1 MTRRAGLPHHRGETV
16 ETPSPPAAITPTWA
30 ATLLAGVALCLGAA
44 PTVTDRDAGELATAA
59 FRLDVAHP
67 TGCPFDLALL
77 RFAALVPLGDVALRM
92 NLCVAALGALSCAL
106 VASLGERMARGGGAS
121 LRWACALAPVAT
133 LLASAS
139 VVRVWTAVEVYAA
152 ALLLAL
158 GALWAFDHDA
168 PVAVRR
174 RAIAALAGV
183 SLFSL
188 HTSVRPAVALALA
201 VLTLDGVGSLRA
213 LVRRCLPVLTLAA
226 ATVPLVLWLPVASRR
241 DGPIDWNDPETLP
254 ALARHLSASSIRASY
269 AHRMFVAWRV
279 PEDLA
284 QAASLLWDDLGPVAL
299 VLAALGLFATV
310 RHRGARLLAVVGAVD
325 LVYAV
330 LVNPMGM
337 KDRQTF
343 FHLEATLALLAAF
356 PLVALDRRVAG
367 TRWRHAAA
375 LVALASVGVS
385 LAWRDPSWVGR
396 ADGWTADEVLGG
408 AVGEVPPRAVV
419 LCASDDL
426 CGVSAYAQWV
436 AGERPDVVV
445 LPRQHLAYAWTWR
458 RLRPERVGERVAP
471 VGRDGDPAASVARA
485 HLLLD
490 RLGDRVRW
498 EGSGE
503 AEPPSLRA
511 RLRLGS
517 GETPVLARVGAPV
530 TDVDRGAAAWVR
542 ARLGSSR
549 GAGSRYV
556 GAVVLF
562 AAGSRVA
569 RDDLAGAEA
578 LWRAALAVNPEH
590 VSAYTNLG
598 VAAARRGDLAGAVSL
613 TRAALAIDPER
624 PGAWRNLRDYL
635 RAVGDVAGADEA
647 EREMR
652 RRR

>member
-1 MTRRAGLPHHRGETV
+1 V
-16 ETPSPPAAITPTWA
+16 ETPRPPFALTPTWA
-30 ATLLAGVALCLGAA
+30 ATLVSGVALCLGAA

-92 NLCVAALGALSCAL
+92 NLAVAALGAFACAL
-106 VASLGERMARGGGAS
+106 VASLGVRLARDGSPA
-121 LRWACALAPVAT
+121 LRWACALTPVVT

-139 VVRVWTAVEVYAA
+139 MVRVWTAVEVYAA

-174 RAIAALAGV
+174 RSIAALAGL

-213 LVRRCLPVLTLAA
+213 LVRRCLPVLTLTA
-226 ATVPLVLWLPVASRR
+226 ATVPFVLWLPIASRR
-241 DGPIDWNDPETLP
+241 NGPIDWNDPETLP
-254 ALARHLSASSIRASY
+254 AVARHLSAASIRAAF

-279 PEDLA
+279 PEDVA
-284 QAASLLWDDLGPVAL
+284 QATALLWDDLGPVAL
-299 VLAALGLFATV
+299 VLAVLGLFATV
-310 RHRGARLLAVVGAVD
+310 RHRGARLLAAVGAID

-375 LVALASVGVS
+375 LVAGVSVAVS

-408 AVGEVPPRAVV
+408 AVGASPPRALV
-419 LCASDDL
+419 LCGSDDL

-436 AGERPDVVV
+436 VGERPDVVV
-445 LPRQHLAYAWTWR
+445 LPRQHLAFAWTWR

-485 HLLLD
+485 HLLLE
-490 RLGDRVRW
+490 RYGDRVRW
-498 EGSGE
+498 EGQGDGE
-503 AEPPSLRA
+503 HPSIRA
-511 RLRLGS
+511 RWRFGS

-530 TDVDRGAAAWVR
+530 TEVDRGAAAWVG
-542 ARLGSSR
+542 ARLAPSR
-549 GAGSRYV
+549 GAGARYV

-569 RDDLAGAEA
+569 REDLPGAVG

-590 VSAYTNLG
+590 VSSYTNLG
-598 VAAARRGDLAGAVSL
+598 VAAAREGDVARAIAL
-613 TRAALAIDPER
+613 TRAALALDPER

-635 RAVGDVAGADEA
+635 RATGDLTGADEA